1 MRKYAILFILLI
13 MILSGCN
20 KENNSLNNNS
30 FTFTDS
36 LQQEV
41 TVNKHPQRTAIL
53 FSSFADIWLSA
64 GGSIQITV
72 GESVERN
79 FAEKSVIL
87 VDEGS
92 GHSSINTEIL
102 IASKPDLIIGTA
114 DYECQNEASAFAS
127 KHGIPSANFRVETFD
142 DYLKVLEIFCN
153 ITERSDLY
161 EINGTEVK
169 NRINSL
175 LTQNEN
181 IAQNKKI
188 LFIRAGSTAKSTK
201 AKNTSQHF
209 VCGMLAELGA
219 INIADSTEI
228 LLDGLSLEAV
238 VKSDPDHLF
247 ISLMGNVEASEKY
260 VKSLLKSA
268 GWKDL
273 KCVKNGNYTFL
284 PKELFHYKPN
294 SKWDVAY
301 QYLID
306 IFKNHNGE

>member
-114 DYECQNEASAFAS
+114 DYECQNEASVFAS

-161 EINGTEVK
+161 EINGTSVK

-181 IAQNKKI
+181 IAQNKK
-188 LFIRAGSTAKSTK
+188 G
-201 AKNTSQHF
+201 NH
-209 VCGMLAELGA
+209 
-219 INIADSTEI
+219 
-228 LLDGLSLEAV
+228 
-238 VKSDPDHLF
+238 
-247 ISLMGNVEASEKY
+247 ISFF
-260 VKSLLKSA
+260 
-268 GWKDL
+268 
-273 KCVKNGNYTFL
+273 CF
-284 PKELFHYKPN
+284 
-294 SKWDVAY
+294 
-301 QYLID
+301 D
-306 IFKNHNGE
+306 I

>member
-13 MILSGCN
+13 LLLNGCQDTKSN
-20 KENNSLNNNS
+20 INEDS

-36 LQQEV
+36 LEQKV
-41 TVNKHPQRTAIL
+41 TVNKRPQRTAIL
-53 FSSFADIWLSA
+53 FSSFADIWQSA
-64 GGSIQITV
+64 GGSVQITV
-72 GESVERN
+72 GESVERD
-79 FAEKSVIL
+79 FAEKTAIL

-102 IASKPDLIIGTA
+102 IASKPDFIIGTA
-114 DYECQNEASAFAS
+114 DYECQIETSAFTS

-153 ITERSDLY
+153 ITERPDLY

-201 AKNTSQHF
+201 AKNTYQHF

-219 INIADSTEI
+219 INIADSAEI
-228 LLDGLSLEAV
+228 LLDGLSLEAII
-238 VKSDPDHLF
+238 KAEPDHLF
-247 ISLMGNVEASEKY
+247 ISLMGNATASEEY
-260 VKSLLKSA
+260 VKSLLASD

-284 PKELFHYKPN
+284 PKDLFHYKPN
-294 SKWDVAY
+294 SKWDIAY
-301 QYLID
+301 QYLIN
-306 IFKNHNGE
+306 IFKNHNGD